1 MKFNMKFNS
10 HNLKLIFLLVVFILG
25 LYYYINQEKLFE
37 SMENND
43 TTNENKNLDKR
54 CPNMMIEKDGQ
65 ILLYNSNLASVPGV
79 NPIQFNNLDEYSQF
93 IKWQNSQDINCPVL
107 YLQYST
113 DTQNNDLIKIKPDL
127 FSTHGGLPEQPSNST
142 NFNSKQMIENNKILD
157 ATINGKFNKNM
168 YQSFDSHNQ
177 NIGLDTPLDKIFNS
191 NEKKSPNPMDTN
203 WGGKKYTQNL
213 VDSGK
218 YCDRYVFRHNLEND
232 QQ

>member
-1 MKFNMKFNS
+1 MKFNIKFNLY
-10 HNLKLIFLLVVFILG
+10 NLKLLTLVTVFILG
-25 LYYYINQEKLFE
+25 LYYYINHEKLFE
-37 SMENND
+37 SMENK
-43 TTNENKNLDKR
+43 ENKDIDKR

-113 DTQNNDLIKIKPDL
+113 DTQNTDLIKIKPSI
-127 FSTHGGLPEQPSNST
+127 FSTHGGLPEQPSNSI
-142 NFNSKQMIENNKILD
+142 NLNSKQMQEDNKILD
-157 ATINGKFNKNM
+157 ATINGQFNQNM
-168 YQSFDSHNQ
+168 YQSFDGHNQ
-177 NIGLDTPLDKIFNS
+177 NIGSNTPLDKMFHS
-191 NEKKSPNPMDTN
+191 NEKKSPNPIDTN

-218 YCDRYVFRHNLEND
+218 YSDRYVFKHNLEND
-232 QQ
+232 LQSCKV